1 MDKQEKA
8 EVEKLIHDYIRENL
22 RVEFE
27 VTKEP
32 GNIFFNEKTFFRL
45 TLKDEVICLKEIT
58 SLREEY

>member
-1 MDKQEKA
+1 MDKREKA
-8 EVEKLIHDYIRENL
+8 EVEKLIHDYIKENL

-27 VTKEP
+27 VTKEL

-58 SLREEY
+58 SLREDY